1 MFIMQ
6 LFVGGGRI
14 DKDGFAQVTGM
25 SRGKKG
31 RDRSLSCEN
40 LIHKKLASKKHF
52 LRVGLYLMDSI
63 CQDEKKDIAF
73 CIKIFLICNG
83 VYFDFS
89 FRIRTLRP
97 T

>member
-1 MFIMQ
+1 MFNMQ

-40 LIHKKLASKKHF
+40 LIHKTLQAKKTFSGLA
-52 LRVGLYLMDSI
+52 YYYYDLMDSI
-63 CQDEKKDIAF
+63 CQDEKKNIYF
-73 CIKIFLICNG
+73 IF
-83 VYFDFS
+83 Y
-89 FRIRTLRP
+89 
-97 T
+97 